1 MPPPRS
7 AKNRRARGPMLRAMH
22 PSELMDCSCI
32 PAPHRPLLWIPGEGR
47 PRCFECCKPIWSDSK
62 LTNHERRR
70 LFERPTEPTAP
81 TAPGHAAAAA
91 DAPPPSQVLGWQA
104 SDQPS
109 LEKYGS
115 KPVLLQTGPRRTMS
129 CPGDM
134 SPSGSTRSYL
144 KQQFYLQHWGRS
156 WTIRDHQK
164 WFEETGRGLGK
175 VRNPK
180 KIPLQPL
187 ALRLNQ
193 EEMRGKKTL

>member
-1 MPPPRS
+1 MASIPPP
-7 AKNRRARGPMLRAMH
+7 
-22 PSELMDCSCI
+22 
-32 PAPHRPLLWIPGEGR
+32 
-47 PRCFECCKPIWSDSK
+47 
-62 LTNHERRR
+62 
-70 LFERPTEPTAP
+70 P

-91 DAPPPSQVLGWQA
+91 DAPPTSQVLGWQA

-144 KQQFYLQHWGRS
+144 KRQFYLQLWGRS

-164 WFEETGRGLGK
+164 WFEETGRGLGTITK
-175 VRNPK
+175 EKLEDETNMAIIKQEALLYRKELRRK
-180 KIPLQPL
+180 KRETGINWIDETLPG
-187 ALRLNQ
+187 N
-193 EEMRGKKTL
+193 ETDTEMCAVHNAEGKTTA